1 MPANDFP
8 MTNNNTQGTD
18 MTSRIPPYYANE
30 LEVQRMTGTTKPN
43 ISMHCYV
50 SQFPIPKRRAVRPT
64 LLVLLAIACLLWAA
78 TASATDKPVAVS
90 PPTATATANGGYADS
105 WSDADSNAV
114 SVSDAH
120 ASQHQDQTATA
131 NNEGNHQSTVI
142 THKAVKQAPSAY
154 ASASNATLSCFR
166 PVGLS
171 ASIPGVGA
179 GFTAGKLNKDCL
191 LLTAA
196 DEELR
201 RGNLSASIAFRCKT
215 KLYRETLGEDCP
227 ALLNTQTKASVTRE
241 YVQETVEKAFKSSVA
256 K

>member
-1 MPANDFP
+1 
-8 MTNNNTQGTD
+8 MT
-18 MTSRIPPYYANE
+18 RI
-30 LEVQRMTGTTKPN
+30 
-43 ISMHCYV
+43 
-50 SQFPIPKRRAVRPT
+50 RPLYLT
-64 LLVLLAIACLLWAA
+64 ALAIACLLWAA
-78 TASATDKPVAVS
+78 TASATDKPVAVQ

-105 WSDADSNAV
+105 WSNADADSNAV

-120 ASQHQDQTATA
+120 ASQHQDQNQQANA

-154 ASASNATLSCFR
+154 ASASNATLGCFR

>member
-1 MPANDFP
+1 

-18 MTSRIPPYYANE
+18 MISRI
-30 LEVQRMTGTTKPN
+30 
-43 ISMHCYV
+43 
-50 SQFPIPKRRAVRPT
+50 RPAYLT
-64 LLVLLAIACLLWAA
+64 ALAIVCLLWAA
-78 TASATDKPVAVS
+78 TASATDKPVAVQ
-90 PPTATATANGGYADS
+90 PTATATANGGYADS
-105 WSDADSNAV
+105 WSNADADSNAV

-131 NNEGNHQSTVI
+131 NNEGNHQSTTI
-142 THKAVKQAPSAY
+142 THKAVKQAPSVY
-154 ASASNATLSCFR
+154 ASASNATLGCFR

-215 KLYRETLGEDCP
+215 KLYKDTLGPDCE
-227 ALLNTQTKASVTRE
+227 AMLNTQTAVRSQPATPVAGTCSKD
-241 YVQETVEKAFKSSVA
+241 EKAPNAVCYSPSELKERDERIIKTVSG